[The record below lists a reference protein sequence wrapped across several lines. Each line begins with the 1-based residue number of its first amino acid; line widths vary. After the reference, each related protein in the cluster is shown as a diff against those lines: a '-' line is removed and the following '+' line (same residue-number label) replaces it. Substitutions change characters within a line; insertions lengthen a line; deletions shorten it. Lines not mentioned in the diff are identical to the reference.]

1 MKDQDRPT
9 PIPLSAAIFRLNR
22 AGIIE
27 AVNDKALQLTGKSAA
42 ELVGHSCEAAFPHAA
57 ELKPL
62 RALCQPLTHD
72 CDPAGPTS
80 HYYDALHQ
88 QCQTKLIKLVPLP
101 NQEPSLTGAV
111 ICIQDAA
118 DSVHAQQLALD
129 SVADGV
135 FTVNEHWEI
144 TSFNRAAEKLTG
156 WTRQEVMGKTC
167 ANIFHSSICG
177 KSCLLG
183 DSIRQKRPL
192 VNRSIFIKTKD
203 GHTLPVTI
211 NAAPLYDLKGN
222 IIGGIETFHD
232 VSESLKND
240 LIIDSVADGVFTV
253 DEQWHITSFNRA
265 AEEITGWNRQEVLGK
280 SCHTIFSSSVCGE
293 SCLLQESITRKTR
306 IVDRSIFI
314 KTKDGHSIPV
324 SISAAPL
331 LDHQGEVIG
340 GIETFRDVSDSL
352 KNDLIINSIAEGVFT
367 VNERWEITSFN
378 RAAEKLTGWSRLEVL
393 GRPCAEVF
401 CSSICGENCLLRDSI
416 AQKSLLSE
424 RSIFIKT
431 RDGRN
436 LPVSIS
442 VAPLLDH
449 DGEVIGG
456 IETFRDV
463 SDSLKNDLII
473 DSVADGVF
481 TVDRNWRITSFNR
494 AAEEITGWNRQDALG
509 KSCGDI
515 FHSSICGRNCA
526 IAESLYSGRPV
537 ANRSITIHKR
547 DGAAVP
553 VSISAAPLTD
563 HEGNIIG
570 GVETFRD
577 LTAITSLR
585 QELRK
590 SYTFDEIISK
600 SAAMQRI
607 FRILPDISRS
617 MSTVLILGESGT
629 GKELIARAIYNASS
643 RSGHSFV
650 AVNCGALPETLL
662 ESELFGYKAGAF
674 TDAKKDRQGRFAAAE
689 GGTLFLDEIGELPPT
704 VQVKLL
710 RVLQQKVYEPL
721 GSNTPVQADVRII
734 TATNRDLQTLVREG
748 IFREDLYYRLN
759 VVKILL
765 PPLRERKED
774 IPLLI
779 EHFILRFSAQQGK
792 EIIGISSP
800 ALALLMQHDYP
811 GNIRELENIIEYAF
825 ILCDG
830 GYILPEH
837 LPAPFA
843 PSEQLTA
850 RSGVDAPLTLEAM
863 ERQAI
868 IMALQRN
875 KWRKM
880 AVCRELGIS
889 KDTLRRKIATYEIQE
904 AGNTEEL

>member
-1 MKDQDRPT
+1 MKDHDRPQPA
-9 PIPLSAAIFRLNR
+9 PISAAIFRLNR

-42 ELVGHSCEAAFPHAA
+42 ELVGHSCEAAFPNAA

-62 RALCQPLTHD
+62 RALCQPLTRD
-72 CDPAGPTS
+72 CDPAGQAS

-101 NQEPSLTGAV
+101 DQQPSLTGAV

-118 DSVHAQQLALD
+118 DSVHAQQPALD

-144 TSFNRAAEKLTG
+144 TSFNRAAERLTG

-167 ANIFHSSICG
+167 ADIFHSSICG
-177 KSCLLG
+177 QACLLG
-183 DSIRQKRPL
+183 ESIRQQRPL

-253 DEQWHITSFNRA
+253 D
-265 AEEITGWNRQEVLGK
+265 
-280 SCHTIFSSSVCGE
+280 
-293 SCLLQESITRKTR
+293 
-306 IVDRSIFI
+306 
-314 KTKDGHSIPV
+314 
-324 SISAAPL
+324 
-331 LDHQGEVIG
+331 
-340 GIETFRDVSDSL
+340 
-352 KNDLIINSIAEGVFT
+352 
-367 VNERWEITSFN
+367 
-378 RAAEKLTGWSRLEVL
+378 
-393 GRPCAEVF
+393 
-401 CSSICGENCLLRDSI
+401 
-416 AQKSLLSE
+416 
-424 RSIFIKT
+424 
-431 RDGRN
+431 
-436 LPVSIS
+436 
-442 VAPLLDH
+442 
-449 DGEVIGG
+449 
-456 IETFRDV
+456 
-463 SDSLKNDLII
+463 
-473 DSVADGVF
+473 
-481 TVDRNWRITSFNR
+481 RNWRITSFNR
-494 AAEEITGWNRQDALG
+494 AAEEITGWSRQDALG

-537 ANRSITIHKR
+537 ANRSITIRNR

-607 FRILPDISRS
+607 FRILPDIARS
-617 MSTVLILGESGT
+617 MSSVLILGESGT
-629 GKELIARAIYNASS
+629 GKELIARAIFNASS
-643 RSGHSFV
+643 RSDQSFV

-721 GSNTPVQADVRII
+721 GSNSPVHTDVRII
-734 TATNRDLQTLVREG
+734 TATNRDLQSQVREG
-748 IFREDLYYRLN
+748 TFREDLYYRLN
-759 VVKILL
+759 VVKIQL

-779 EHFILRFSAQQGK
+779 EHFIHRFSAQQGK

-800 ALALLMQHDYP
+800 AQALLMQHDYP

-825 ILCDG
+825 ILCEG

-843 PSEQLTA
+843 PGEQLL
-850 RSGVDAPLTLEAM
+850 SKGGNDAPLTLEAM
-863 ERQAI
+863 EKQAI
-868 IMALQRN
+868 IMALERN

-889 KDTLRRKIATYEIQE
+889 KDTLRRKIAAYEIQE
-904 AGNTEEL
+904 PGNAKEL